1 MASDLTMDDK
11 KKYILVSVKEN
22 VSLTVFDAATRELL
36 AVVPVGESGIAKP
49 HEIAVTSDECMAF
62 VSLYGDKDYGNNMP
76 DNRLGVVNLKTMT
89 FDGHVDLGL
98 YRGPHA
104 MMTDPMGKIWVT
116 VEQHCC
122 VVIVDPVSR
131 GIEHTIWLQVPCH
144 FLAAAPDGSTVWFSA
159 KEYPVIVEV
168 DVSSRRV
175 VSRIPVPVGA
185 QAIRVSPDGGMLYVG
200 DFHRP
205 LLHLIDLATREIVQ
219 TVGLT
224 GVPGWPFNS
233 HDGTKVIVTTYDE
246 AKELGYVELLNSSD
260 MTDASV
266 VEVPA
271 EPFHAL
277 PEPDNRHLL
286 VALASGE
293 ITRIDLKTATIVEGG
308 FPAGG
313 RMPEML
319 LYV

>member
-1 MASDLTMDDK
+1 MASESTMDVN
-11 KKYILVSVKEN
+11 KKYILATVKEN
-22 VSLTVFDAATRELL
+22 VSLTVFDAATRELR
-36 AVVPVGESGIAKP
+36 AIVPVGESGIAKP
-49 HEIAVTSDECMAF
+49 HEIAVTSDGRMAF
-62 VSLYGDKDYGNNMP
+62 VSLYGNKDYGNNTP
-76 DNRLGVVNLKTMT
+76 DNRLGVVNLETMT

-116 VEQHCC
+116 VEHNCC

-131 GIEHTIWLQVPCH
+131 EIEHTIWLKVPCH

-168 DVSSRRV
+168 DTSLRRV

-205 LLHLIDLATREIVQ
+205 LLHVIDLTTREIAQ
-219 TVGLT
+219 TIGLT

-233 HDGTKVIVTTYDE
+233 RDGTKVIVTTYDE
-246 AKELGYVELLNSSD
+246 SKKLGYVELLDSGD

-277 PEPDNRHLL
+277 PEVDNRHLL

-293 ITRIDLKTATIVEGG
+293 ITRIDQKTGTIVEGG

>member
-1 MASDLTMDDK
+1 MGDERN
-11 KKYILVSVKEN
+11 YILATVKEN
-22 VSLTVFDAATRELL
+22 VSLTVIDAVTREIN
-36 AVVPVGESGIAKP
+36 AIVPVGESGVAKP
-49 HEIAVTSDECMAF
+49 HEIAVTSDGCMAF
-62 VSLYGDKDYGNNMP
+62 VSLYGDKDYGNNTP
-76 DNRLGVVNLKTMT
+76 DNRLGVVNLRTMT

-116 VEQHCC
+116 VEHNCC

-131 GIEHTIWLQVPCH
+131 EIEHTIWLEVPCH
-144 FLAAAPDGSTVWFSA
+144 FLSAAPDGSTIWFSA

-168 DVSSRRV
+168 DILSRRV
-175 VSRIPVPVGA
+175 VSRIPVSVGA
-185 QAIRVSPDGGMLYVG
+185 QAIRVSPDGRILYVG

-205 LLHLIDLATREIVQ
+205 LLRLIDLATREVVQ

-224 GVPGWPFNS
+224 GVPGWPFS
-233 HDGTKVIVTTYDE
+233 SRDGTWVIVTTYDE
-246 AKELGYVELLNSSD
+246 SKKLGYVELLNRSD
-260 MTDASV
+260 LTDVRV

-293 ITRIDLKTATIVEGG
+293 ITRIDLKTGTIVEGG

-313 RMPEML
+313 KMPEML
-319 LYV
+319 LYVNVRT